1 MSTIS
6 LLLIFFLQ
14 MFSTKVLSVDPNDH
28 HVKFERRNLNLDDL
42 GAQISRTVH
51 ENLRP
56 VREMEFRFRM
66 KLGKQGTTVATFPD
80 RQYIFREGVM
90 YECDGTIVETDGSCS
105 GTLRKPAFG
114 RKEDFCYATVSA
126 VVDNWYC
133 ITTGGGVNF
142 VYSNGKGKCESTDG
156 RPTLLVSA
164 KDYKALCESR
174 AYPVTYKYFTEELD
188 DHGSDV
194 HCSDERPY
202 VCTLTEEENSSLMRS
217 TGSTFEKYSFILLA
231 TLLHM
236 LFLRIV
242 FV

>member
-1 MSTIS
+1 MPHFQVVLV
-6 LLLIFFLQ
+6 LLHLNY
-14 MFSTKVLSVDPNDH
+14 LSVKY
-28 HVKFERRNLNLDDL
+28 VF
-42 GAQISRTVH
+42 T
-51 ENLRP
+51 
-56 VREMEFRFRM
+56 
-66 KLGKQGTTVATFPD
+66 D

-142 VYSNGKGKCESTDG
+142 AYNNGKGKCESTDG

-164 KDYKALCESR
+164 EDYKALCESR

-194 HCSDERPY
+194 HCSGERPY
-202 VCTLTEEENSSLMRS
+202 VCTLTEAQNFSLMHS